1 MATRCPAA
9 TSACNGPR
17 EAQCMGLCAD
27 RINTHHLPDD
37 RAAIVLGHIEP
48 APEISRARL
57 ALNTYHLYRRVNC
70 GRREALRNAWRAL
83 RQRT

>member
-1 MATRCPAA
+1 MTRCPAA
-9 TSACNGPR
+9 SSGCNGPR

-48 APEISRARL
+48 APAISRARL
-57 ALNTYHLYRRVNC
+57 ALNTFGLYRRAGC
-70 GRREALRNAWRAL
+70 GLHEASRNALRAW